1 MKVIKSQYLFLM
13 KISLY
18 VKIAP
23 MIETFFLENWL
34 QHNLNLGIDEIF
46 IYNNGFELHDDRY
59 LDKKS
64 KWQKKLDSIY
74 SELPS
79 QKEVSDKLYDL
90 VSDCPNAHL
99 VSWEF
104 NKDHTDSHVKSQVN
118 GYKHCTSTNSS
129 DYWLHCDVDEYFILN
144 AHSTFNEFILDE
156 HHVDVGSFWFGSE
169 HYGSR
174 KVDKPIS
181 EIESTGNFKKS
192 RGNWK
197 FTGCNTKCLVK
208 SPIFWTHKHDSV
220 IHKNR
225 SHLGSCLHIDLNTAY
240 FKHYGPHTG

>member
-74 SELPS
+74 S
-79 QKEVSDKLYDL
+79 
-90 VSDCPNAHL
+90 
-99 VSWEF
+99 
-104 NKDHTDSHVKSQVN
+104 
-118 GYKHCTSTNSS
+118 
-129 DYWLHCDVDEYFILN
+129 
-144 AHSTFNEFILDE
+144 
-156 HHVDVGSFWFGSE
+156 
-169 HYGSR
+169 
-174 KVDKPIS
+174 
-181 EIESTGNFKKS
+181 
-192 RGNWK
+192 
-197 FTGCNTKCLVK
+197 
-208 SPIFWTHKHDSV
+208 
-220 IHKNR
+220 
-225 SHLGSCLHIDLNTAY
+225 
-240 FKHYGPHTG
+240 